1 MNNKE
6 NVIAKKIS
14 KFLIGRV
21 KLTPKI
27 EAIHQKNNQQHKK
40 YLDKVLAL
48 FNPLISKTN
57 NYKNISYKIQKGS
70 NLNFYQTNNKGNSNL
85 ILEVKFNRLVNN
97 TSISVVNKPYMDVVF
112 YKSKCNLKEKLES
125 LSFIGE
131 ISKYLLK
138 NESKISSKLVSFTND
153 FIKWKQPLI
162 IKLNKLLKKDNELQ
176 NTSKNIHLPYF
187 IKYLKE
193 GITLNSSIP
202 NIKPI
207 PYSFDV
213 DWEDRIENITKIQLL
228 NDKEIKFTY
237 LDDSNN
243 LQTHSIFPEDNI
255 QSFIKDEFLGKG
267 LLPYIAT
274 PKVYPEFLKIL
285 NQQLKKL

>member
-1 MNNKE
+1 MNF
-6 NVIAKKIS
+6 KI
-14 KFLIGRV
+14 
-21 KLTPKI
+21 
-27 EAIHQKNNQQHKK
+27 
-40 YLDKVLAL
+40 
-48 FNPLISKTN
+48 
-57 NYKNISYKIQKGS
+57 
-70 NLNFYQTNNKGNSNL
+70 
-85 ILEVKFNRLVNN
+85 
-97 TSISVVNKPYMDVVF
+97 
-112 YKSKCNLKEKLES
+112 
-125 LSFIGE
+125 
-131 ISKYLLK
+131 
-138 NESKISSKLVSFTND
+138 
-153 FIKWKQPLI
+153 
-162 IKLNKLLKKDNELQ
+162 LQ
-176 NTSKNIHLPYF
+176 KNIHLPYF

-255 QSFIKDEFLGKG
+255 QSFIKNEFLGKG

-274 PKVYPEFLKIL
+274 PKIYPEFLEIL